1 MRERRWKEKII
12 YILKSCIKIHIVWV
26 SQAKQ
31 LLSSGVIKIVK
42 PPVGR
47 DMSGRVCFL
56 DCADSQCKLDAF

>member
-1 MRERRWKEKII
+1 MI
-12 YILKSCIKIHIVWV
+12 YILESCIKIHIVWV

-31 LLSSGVIKIVK
+31 LLSSGVTKTVK

-56 DCADSQCKLDAF
+56 KDYTDSPYKLDIF